1 MKSVVLL
8 SLIVILTLTA
18 CAPAPASASQN
29 LADRPIRVTATTGMV
44 ADLARNI
51 GGERVTVTGLMGPG
65 VDPHLYKAR
74 ESDVRALQ
82 DADIIFYNGLH
93 LEAGMS
99 TVLEKMGEERPVVAV
114 TDAIDRTS
122 LNTPPQFAG
131 NYDPHVWFDVTL
143 WLQTIDVVRDALI
156 KLDPTSADLY
166 NANAES
172 YRAQLQELDAYV
184 RERAASLPEEK
195 RVLITAHDAF
205 EYFGRAYGFT
215 VRGLQGISTESEAGA
230 SDVQSLADFI
240 VERQIPA
247 VFIESSVPQ
256 RNIEAVKAAVESRGW
271 QVVIGGS
278 LFSDAMGDPGKPE
291 GSYTGMVRYN
301 IDTIVAAL
309 AGQAGQP

>member
-156 KLDPTSADLY
+156 KLDPASADLY

>member
-1 MKSVVLL
+1 MKTVVLF
-8 SLIVILTLTA
+8 SLLVILTLTA

-29 LADRPIRVTATTGMV
+29 LTDRPIRVTATTSMV

-114 TDAIDRTS
+114 TDAIDRAM

-230 SDVQSLADFI
+230 SDVQALADFI

-271 QVVIGGS
+271 QVMIGGS

-301 IDTIVAAL
+301 IDTIVTAL
-309 AGQAGQP
+309 SGQAGQP